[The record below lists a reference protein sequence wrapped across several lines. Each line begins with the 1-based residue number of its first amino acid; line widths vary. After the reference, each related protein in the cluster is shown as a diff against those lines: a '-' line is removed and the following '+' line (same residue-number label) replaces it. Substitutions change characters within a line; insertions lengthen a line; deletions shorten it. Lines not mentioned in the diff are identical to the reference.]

1 VQFHSIDVS
10 SFPPIIYIGEF
21 TNHCNVWF
29 RVQVLRK
36 YNIEVQI
43 TDEELSAIAIQNHA
57 MFDERR
63 AAAAASRAEP

>member
-1 VQFHSIDVS
+1 MQFHSIDVFFITPKRNS
-10 SFPPIIYIGEF
+10 GEL
-21 TNHCNVWF
+21 TIHRNVWF
-29 RVQVLRK
+29 CVQVLRK

-63 AAAAASRAEP
+63 AAAAASRAES